1 VQNSDVYLRSL
12 IILAQVDTNSEEA
25 TAELHRE
32 YAQMER
38 YPYDPLF
45 SLSRHSRDIIPI
57 SPTALSRIAY
67 SGRIILQAILG
78 SLPAHAPPHTH
89 HRTRTHDTTAHTRSE
104 GGL

>member
-1 VQNSDVYLRSL
+1 MQNSDVYLRSL

-25 TAELHRE
+25 TEELHRE

-45 SLSRHSRDIIPI
+45 SLNRHSRDIIPI

-78 SLPAHAPPHTH
+78 ALPAHAHAPPHTH
-89 HRTRTHDTTAHTRSE
+89 TRHDRTHAF
-104 GGL
+104 